1 MYETFGRYRD
11 IKPVDIEECPK
22 KTDKLVWRR
31 LNDQGKR
38 YTVLEAR
45 VDMSFSDLFGAVR
58 ELRQEVAELRMKLTE
73 TRNELSD
80 LKRKV
85 YGSST

>member
-1 MYETFGRYRD
+1 MYETFGRHRN

-22 KTDKLVWRR
+22 KTDKVVWRR

-45 VDMSFSDLFGAVR
+45 FDMNCSELFGAVR
-58 ELRQEVAELRMKLTE
+58 EMRQEIAELRMKLTE

-80 LKRKV
+80 LKRK
-85 YGSST
+85 TNFEF

>member
-1 MYETFGRYRD
+1 MYEIYGRYRNL
-11 IKPVDIEECPK
+11 KPVDIEECPK

-38 YTVLEAR
+38 YTILEAR
-45 VDMSFSDLFGAVR
+45 CDMNFSDLFQSVR
-58 ELRQEVAELRMKLTE
+58 ELRQEVAELRLKLTE

>member
-1 MYETFGRYRD
+1 MYEIYGRYRD
-11 IKPVDIEECPK
+11 VKSVDIEECPK

-45 VDMSFSDLFGAVR
+45 VDMNFSELFAVAR

-85 YGSST
+85 HGSST